1 VDPWYF
7 PDTEEYGA
15 RLGAAGFE
23 VPSIALIPRPTPLP
37 GDITGWLDTF
47 CESFT
52 SALSTG
58 ARLAFID
65 EVREAL
71 RPSLCD
77 AQGNWT
83 ADYVRL
89 RFAARGEGGRP

>member
-1 VDPWYF
+1 MS
-7 PDTEEYGA
+7 
-15 RLGAAGFE
+15 
-23 VPSIALIPRPTPLP
+23 SIALIPRPTPLP

-52 SALSTG
+52 TALPE
-58 ARLAFID
+58 RDRPAFIE

-77 AQGNWT
+77 AEGNWT

-89 RFAARGEGGRP
+89 RFAARKPEGGRP